1 MNNRYNI
8 LLCDDH
14 KIILDGIS
22 SMLHDTEYNI
32 EFQTQDGL
40 SVLNKVKSNPGQYDI
55 VISDI
60 SMPIMNGTELC
71 KQIKQLFPR
80 IKVLM
85 LSMYSSSAIV
95 KEALAAE
102 ADGFMLKN
110 SGKEELLKALHRVMN
125 NGTYYSDEI
134 IPILYAQIEKE
145 KRQLE
150 NLSILSDREKEVLTL
165 ILKELTSEE
174 IAEKLFI
181 SKRTVDNHRT
191 HIMEK
196 TQCKSTIGLVKFAL
210 RCGLEFDN

>member
-32 EFQTQDGL
+32 EYQAQDGL
-40 SVLNKVKSNPGQYDI
+40 SALNEIKSNPGQYDI

-85 LSMYSSSAIV
+85 LSMYSSSAVV

-110 SGKEELLKALHRVMN
+110 SGKEELLKALHRVVN
-125 NGTYYSDEI
+125 DGTYYSDEI
-134 IPILYAQIEKE
+134 IPILYAQIDKE
-145 KRQLE
+145 KQQRE
-150 NLSILSDREKEVLTL
+150 SLSVLTDRELEVLTL

-174 IAEKLFI
+174 IAEKLYI

-210 RCGLEFDN
+210 RCGLEIGN

>member
-32 EFQTQDGL
+32 EYQAQDGL
-40 SVLNKVKSNPGQYDI
+40 SALNEIKSNPGQYDI

-85 LSMYSSSAIV
+85 LSMYSSSAVV

-110 SGKEELLKALHRVMN
+110 SGKEELLKALHRVVN
-125 NGTYYSDEI
+125 DGTYYSDEI
-134 IPILYAQIEKE
+134 IPILYAQIDKE
-145 KRQLE
+145 KQQRE
-150 NLSILSDREKEVLTL
+150 SLSMLTDRELEVLTL

-174 IAEKLFI
+174 IAEKLYI

-210 RCGLEFDN
+210 RCGLEIGN